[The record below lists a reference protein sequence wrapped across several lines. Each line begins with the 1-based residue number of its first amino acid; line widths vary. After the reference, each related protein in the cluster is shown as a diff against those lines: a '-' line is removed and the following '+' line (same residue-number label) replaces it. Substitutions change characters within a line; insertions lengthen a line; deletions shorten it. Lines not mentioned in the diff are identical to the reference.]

1 MNKKI
6 SLLVSFLGLVTWC
19 QAGGLILTVENDVFN
34 HNDNNYSH
42 GTEIAWATAQNNN
55 GVINRYDYGIN
66 QLMYTP
72 QDIRIATNQPTDH
85 PWVGILTTF
94 VENWHYVGND
104 LVRSRISVGVLGPS
118 SGAEQSQKV
127 VHKWVGSAQPMGW
140 DNQLKDEPVLNYMYE
155 RYHPFFQ
162 LGKEP
167 NIRFVNE
174 GIYGGDVGTTFID
187 AKIGTDAKLGWIP
200 KSHMQGGIAPKAM
213 PSSKFFG
220 YVYGRVDGIYEIH
233 NAAIGDSYFHNE
245 LEERVPVPF
254 VGEVNYG
261 TCIGYKG
268 FAVTYQKS
276 VRTREFERQ
285 PSMMDWG
292 MIRFEFSV
300 PY

>member
-1 MNKKI
+1 MIKKI
-6 SLLVSFLGLVTWC
+6 VLTVLIGYVASLSY
-19 QAGGLILTVENDVFN
+19 AGGLILTMDNDLFN
-34 HNDNNYSH
+34 FNDNNYSH
-42 GTEIAWATAQNNN
+42 GTEIAWATSRNDG

-72 QDIRIATNQPTDH
+72 EDIRIATNQPGDH
-85 PWVGILTTF
+85 PWVGTLTVF
-94 VENWHYVGND
+94 QESWRYVGKD

-118 SGAEQSQKV
+118 SGAEQSQKI
-127 VHKWVGSAQPMGW
+127 VHKIVGSAEPMGW
-140 DNQLKDEPVLNYMYE
+140 DNQLKDEPILNYMYE
-155 RYHPFFQ
+155 RYHPLLQF
-162 LGKEP
+162 GREP
-167 NIRFVNE
+167 SIRFVNE
-174 GIYGGDVGTTFID
+174 AIYGGNIGTTFID
-187 AKIGTDAKLGWIP
+187 AKVGTDAKLGWIP
-200 KSHMQGGIAPKAM
+200 KSHMQGGIAPKAI

-233 NAAIGDSYFHNE
+233 NATIGDSYFHNE
-245 LEERVPVPF
+245 LEGRVPVPL

-268 FAVTYQKS
+268 FAITYQKS

-292 MIRFEFSV
+292 MIRLEFSV